1 MRGARF
7 TFGTCLLLL
16 AVLLSPSGL
25 NVRAEAHRSR
35 VAGHIT
41 ALLPEDQV
49 LREGQTLDAAKD
61 MELLWRDEVKTEKG
75 GRVRIELSDGS
86 VLNVGSE
93 SQLRILKHDA
103 RHQRTTLELLYG
115 RLLATA
121 VRITKPNGKFDVRT
135 PVAVAGVVGTQFG
148 LRVDPNSTDVVCR
161 EGSVRVRSW
170 DENLAGEVVI
180 QAGEFTH
187 VERGKPPTPPAPASP
202 ERIRAGDEAT
212 SIPISP

>member
-1 MRGARF
+1 MSGARF

-16 AVLLSPSGL
+16 AVLLLPSGV
-25 NVRAEAHRSR
+25 NVRAEDHRSR

-49 LREGQTLDAAKD
+49 LRESQTLAAAKD

-103 RHQRTTLELLYG
+103 RHQQTTLELLYG

-121 VRITKPNGKFDVRT
+121 VRITKPSGKFDVRT

-148 LRVDPNSTDVVCR
+148 LRVDPDSTDVVCR

-170 DENLAGEVVI
+170 DENVVGEVVI

-202 ERIRAGDEAT
+202 ERLRAGDEAT
-212 SIPISP
+212 SIPIAP

>member
-1 MRGARF
+1 MRAARF
-7 TFGTCLLLL
+7 TFGPCLLLF
-16 AVLLSPSGL
+16 AVLLLPSGV
-25 NVRAEAHRSR
+25 NVQAEDHRSR

-49 LREGQTLDAAKD
+49 LRESQTLAAAKD
-61 MELLWRDEVKTEKG
+61 MVLLWRDEVKTERG
-75 GRVRIELSDGS
+75 GRVRIELFDGS

-103 RHQRTTLELLYG
+103 RHQQTTLELLYG
-115 RLLATA
+115 RLLASA

-148 LRVDPNSTDVVCR
+148 LRVDPDSTDVVCR
-161 EGSVRVRSW
+161 EGFVRVRSV
-170 DENLAGEVVI
+170 DENFVGEVVI

-187 VERGKPPTPPAPASP
+187 VERGKPPSPPAPASP
-202 ERIRAGDEAT
+202 ERLRAGEDAT
-212 SIPISP
+212 VIPNSP